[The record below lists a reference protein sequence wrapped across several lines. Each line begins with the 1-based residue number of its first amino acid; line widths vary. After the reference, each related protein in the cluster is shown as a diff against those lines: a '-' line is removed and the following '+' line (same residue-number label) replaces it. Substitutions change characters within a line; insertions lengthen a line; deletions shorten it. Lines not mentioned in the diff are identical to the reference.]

1 MSSSL
6 RVWPAVLLAA
16 LLVGGAG
23 PDVAP
28 NGSAPAPAPAPAA
41 VPTPGHYDYGRAPTP
56 QEVAGWAISVRP
68 DGQGLPPGK
77 GDV

>member
-6 RVWPAVLLAA
+6 RIWPAVCSPRCSLA
-16 LLVGGAG
+16 VPVPTWRRMVRAG
-23 PDVAP
+23 PA
-28 NGSAPAPAPAPAA
+28 AAPAA
-41 VPTPGHYDYGRAPTP
+41 VPAPGHYGYGRAPTP

-77 GDV
+77 GT